1 MLVADLIRDQAPTS
15 IGTDASVA
23 MALRLMRERAIRHL
37 PVVAPRDRV
46 VGIVSERD
54 ILRQQVALG
63 SATANDRNIGEAM
76 VPSPIVVRQDE
87 EAEEA
92 RRILVQSGVGCL
104 PVVNAH
110 RQLVG
115 VLTRGDLLRAELPR
129 SDRASVPPDTARMVM
144 RRAPL
149 TAAAD
154 DLLLDAVARMD
165 DRGIRHLPVV
175 DGDGRV
181 IGMLSDRD
189 VRLAVGNARWGTPSA
204 LASTGLR
211 SLRVSAVMT
220 RDPFVLRED
229 APFLQLVSV
238 FTDERVG
245 AVPVIGA
252 DDRLIGII
260 SYVDVLRNAGAL

>member
-1 MLVADLIRDQAPTS
+1 MLVADLIRDQTPTS
-15 IGTDASVA
+15 IGTGESVA

-37 PVVAPRDRV
+37 PVVAPRQRV
-46 VGIVSERD
+46 VGILSEREV
-54 ILRQQVALG
+54 LRQQVALG
-63 SATANDRNIGEAM
+63 STAAGARTVREAM
-76 VPSPIVVRQDE
+76 VPSPIVVRDDE
-87 EAEEA
+87 DAEEA

-104 PVVNAH
+104 PVVDAH

-115 VLTRGDLLRAELPR
+115 VLTRTDLLRAELPR
-129 SDRASVPPDTARMVM
+129 SEVSSVPPDTARMIM

-149 TAAAD
+149 TASAS

-175 DGDGRV
+175 DGDHRV
-181 IGMLSDRD
+181 VGMLSDRD
-189 VRLAVGNARWGTPSA
+189 VRLAVGNARWGSPSTV
-204 LASTGLR
+204 ASMGLGAV
-211 SLRVSAVMT
+211 RVSAVMS
-220 RDPFVLRED
+220 RDPFVVRED

-245 AVPVIGA
+245 AVPVVA
-252 DDRLIGII
+252 DADRLTGIV

>member
-1 MLVADLIRDQAPTS
+1 
-15 IGTDASVA
+15 

-37 PVVAPRDRV
+37 PVVAAHGRV
-46 VGIVSERD
+46 VGVLSERD
-54 ILRQQVALG
+54 LLRQQVALG
-63 SATANDRNIGEAM
+63 ATAANGRRVNEAM
-76 VPSPIVVRQDE
+76 VPSPIVVHEDSD
-87 EAEEA
+87 AEEA

-104 PVVNAH
+104 PVVSAH

-129 SDRASVPPDTARMVM
+129 SDRATVPPDTARMVM

-149 TAAAD
+149 TASAD
-154 DLLLDAVARMD
+154 DLLLDAASRMD

-175 DGDGRV
+175 DGDQRV

-189 VRLAVGNARWGTPSA
+189 VRLAVGNARWGSPAA
-204 LASTGLR
+204 LASKVLR
-211 SLRVSAVMT
+211 SLRVSEVMT
-220 RDPFVLRED
+220 RDPFVLRQD
-229 APFLQLVSV
+229 APFLQLASV

-245 AVPVIGA
+245 AVPVIDA
-252 DDRLIGII
+252 DDRLIGIV